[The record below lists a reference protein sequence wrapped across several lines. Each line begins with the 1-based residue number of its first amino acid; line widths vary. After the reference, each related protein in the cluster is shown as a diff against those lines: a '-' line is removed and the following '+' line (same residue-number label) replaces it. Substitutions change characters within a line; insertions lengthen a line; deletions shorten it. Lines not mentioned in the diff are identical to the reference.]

1 MLKKNLLSVS
11 TIGPFCRVNLFIM
24 QDEQY
29 REGKRSI
36 TMVIEFWINKIIYLG
51 KQYKVLIPTIQNKN
65 TYIVESDSK
74 AYMLYAN
81 KNDLIKL
88 AGLLVFATQNK
99 DTIIYLPTKQNKFP
113 EYLKNIFEI
122 DNGLDLVIFH
132 HKIQVKHKLWKEIRK
147 RLIYNIKQSFKVNE
161 FKFNDLDWEEH
172 RVFYYKENKDFLDVR
187 EQFDTVFMV
196 GSSKVFSS
204 ISSYC
209 LSVAENGEVLYRFT
223 NGFHEHEHLDTFT
236 RHKGNFEDMTI
247 DFYDEELWG
256 E

>member
-1 MLKKNLLSVS
+1 
-11 TIGPFCRVNLFIM
+11 M

-99 DTIIYLPTKQNKFP
+99 DTIIYLPTKKNHFTD
-113 EYLKNIFEI
+113 YLKSIFNI
-122 DNGLDLVIFH
+122 DNGLDLVILH
-132 HKIQVKHKLWKEIRK
+132 HSIQFKHKCWKEIRK
-147 RLIYNIKQSFKVNE
+147 RINNKTKESYRINE
-161 FKFNDLDWEEH
+161 LEYRDLDWEEH
-172 RVFYYKENKDFLDVR
+172 RVFYYKENKDFLDVK
-187 EQFDTVFMV
+187 EHFDTVFMI

-209 LSVAENGEVLYRFT
+209 LSVAKKGEDLYKFT
-223 NGFHEHEHLDTFT
+223 NGFHEHEHLDIFT

-247 DFYDEELWG
+247 DFYDEKIWG